1 MRKLF
6 SILLSFSA
14 FLLSAQP
21 QAMLKKEKI
30 ETYKVKFQQAPGG
43 TLTKTEE
50 KKNLEH
56 YFYDQQGRLA
66 QSSKHN
72 YTREGKLQP
81 PLNTVYVYD
90 AQSRLLSDSTDRV
103 KSCYFYNEQG
113 LLDYS
118 TQYNYKASQPRRIDS
133 VVCVYDQLNRLSS
146 ITHYKNKGEKNT
158 EEQYAYD
165 DKNRTASITYLS
177 YSNGA
182 STPQK
187 QRQTIFTYNSDDL
200 LSETKLIRSTATGED
215 LQERKVFAY
224 DEQKRLLC
232 DTLYKKVTEPNGS
245 SNFRLHQKHDYI
257 YTLTDTIPSE
267 VEEYRFNTTSQQF
280 LQTYKFAYMNHLY
293 KQENTP
299 QASIT
304 AQTGTLGDIEFQV
317 IPPADA
323 TGLQGYRVLA
333 DYTLQDELF
342 TDTHFTLHNQAR
354 GVHYYRVVPVYEQGM
369 TGNCSDLL
377 THTVKINLPAP
388 TNPELAYKEY
398 YTKWN
403 VKFKFA
409 APQYQGLTLKGYR
422 WVVSGNGH
430 QATGKTDS
438 PNQLFGTFTYYDKEK
453 VKVELYAIYEE
464 GESDPLT
471 FEIDLTD
478 VAAQITE
485 HWRNQYST
493 LKDQTDNVK
502 QTNKFYYTSDSMGET
517 FSFSV
522 GYDSFGQPKERTT
535 VSLRKYSSKTESE
548 EIDLY
553 EPTKKNWE
561 GHQKILYTYNSAGSL
576 AGKMVLAFD
585 KDQQTFVKDRAEY
598 YAIDPNISYQHPTQ
612 ATAYKFDAQ
621 GDSIVTA
628 FTNSTLEFSGK
639 YLSHQIDSV
648 YASLDTTLPTVACI
662 EKTFDDKGKI
672 KTSVESR
679 RVNGKLTPHQR
690 IQYDYSTDTELLTR
704 ITHSAFQDN
713 DWHTSSVEDF
723 VASKEYH
730 FTHMAKSLT
739 LTKDSL
745 RWKAPDRIQ
754 DLTGYRVLVNGI
766 ETAIADTCCWSAISL
781 PNGVYT
787 FQVIPLYNDKEA
799 SISETLK
806 IRYKNSTILADV
818 AALRKAKPN
827 VDYNYTLTG
836 EVLVTGQAGTNP
848 AYTFFEDETGGI
860 ALDTRELAG
869 YGIKIGDKIGKLK
882 GKLVEEANG
891 LLLFKPTYLSIL
903 SSGNTVTAK
912 PSDLKTLL
920 ENTETLEARFVGLEG
935 ITFKQ
940 GNASTMLINDA
951 DKELPILI
959 PNDINEQPSAGAK
972 GNVEGFLSRSGEGF
986 IFLPTRI
993 FNITGIQA
1001 IGENE
1006 YPAVVD
1012 GQLVVKEAQEIR
1024 AYNLQGSLLSMVN
1037 TNRID
1042 LSAMPKGTILL
1053 QVYYKNG
1060 SKQAFKILH

>member
-1 MRKLF
+1 
-6 SILLSFSA
+6 
-14 FLLSAQP
+14 
-21 QAMLKKEKI
+21 MLKKEKI
-30 ETYKVKFQQAPGG
+30 ETYRIKFQQSPDG
-43 TLTKTEE
+43 TPIKTEE
-50 KKNLEH
+50 KKNLER
-56 YFYDQQGRLA
+56 YFYDYQGRLA
-66 QSSKHN
+66 QSSKYN
-72 YTREGKLQP
+72 YTQDGKLQP

-103 KSCYFYNEQG
+103 KSCYFYNANG
-113 LLDYS
+113 MLDYS
-118 TQYNYKASQPRRIDS
+118 TQYNYKSNLPRRIDS
-133 VVCVYDQLNRLSS
+133 VVCAYDQSNRLAS

-158 EEQYAYD
+158 EEQYTYD
-165 DKNRTASITYLS
+165 DKGRTASITYLS

-182 STPQK
+182 STPKK
-187 QRQTIFTYNSDDL
+187 QRQTIFAYNADDL
-200 LSETKLIRSTATGED
+200 LSETKLIRFTSTSEE

-232 DTLYKKVTEPNGS
+232 DTLYKKVTDPNGS
-245 SNFRLHQKHDYI
+245 SNFSLYQKHDYI

-267 VEEYRFNTTSQQF
+267 VDEYRFNTTSQQF
-280 LQTYKFAYMNHLY
+280 LQTYKFAYLNYLY
-293 KQENTP
+293 KQERTP

-304 AQTGTLGDIEFQV
+304 AQEGTPGDIVFQV
-317 IPPADA
+317 TPPADA
-323 TGLQGYRVLA
+323 TGLQGYMVLA

-342 TDTHFTLHNQAR
+342 TDVRFTLHNQPR
-354 GVHYYRVVPVYEQGM
+354 GIHYYRVVPVYEQGTM
-369 TGNCSDLL
+369 GNCSELL
-377 THTVKINLPAP
+377 THTIKINLPAP
-388 TNPELAYKEY
+388 TKPELVYKEY

-403 VKFKFA
+403 VKFKFS

-422 WVVSGNGH
+422 WAVSGNGH
-430 QATGKTDS
+430 QTTGKTDS
-438 PNQLFGTFTYYDKEK
+438 PNQLFGTFTYYNKEK
-453 VKVELYAIYEE
+453 VKVELYAVYEE

-478 VAAQITE
+478 VTDMITE

-493 LKDQTDNVK
+493 VKDETGNIK

-522 GYDSFGQPKERTT
+522 GYDSSGQPKERTT
-535 VSLRKYSSKTESE
+535 TTLRKYSSKIESE

-553 EPTKKNWE
+553 DPTKKNWE
-561 GHQKILYTYNSAGSL
+561 GHRKILYTYNSASSL
-576 AGKMVLAFD
+576 SGKQVLVFN
-585 KDQQTFVKDRAEY
+585 KDQQTFIKDKAEY
-598 YAIDPNISYQHPTQ
+598 YFMDPKVSYQYPIET
-612 ATAYKFDAQ
+612 TAYTFDTQ
-621 GDSIVTA
+621 GDSTVTA
-628 FTNSTLEFSGK
+628 FTNSTLEFTGK

-648 YASLDTTLPTVACI
+648 YASLDTTLPAVACI

-679 RVNGKLTPHQR
+679 RINGKLTPHQR
-690 IQYDYSTDTELLTR
+690 IQYDYSADTELPTR
-704 ITHSAFQDN
+704 ITHSAFRNN
-713 DWHTSSVEDF
+713 DWQTDSIEDF

-754 DLTGYRVLVNGI
+754 DLTGYKVLVNGI
-766 ETAIADTCCWSAISL
+766 ETAFADTCCWSAMSL

-787 FQVIPLYNDKEA
+787 FQVVPVYNDREA
-799 SISETLK
+799 GISETLK
-806 IRYKNSTILADV
+806 IRYKNRTILADV

-827 VDYNYTLTG
+827 VDYPYTLTG
-836 EVLVTGQAGTNP
+836 EVLVTGQAGANP
-848 AYTFFEDETGGI
+848 AYTFFEDETSGI
-860 ALDTRELAG
+860 ALDTKELAG
-869 YGIKIGDKIGKLK
+869 YGIKVGDKIGKLK
-882 GKLVEEANG
+882 GKLVKEANG

-903 SSGNTVTAK
+903 SSGNAVTAK
-912 PSDLKTLL
+912 PSDFKTLL
-920 ENTETLEARFVGLEG
+920 ENTETLEARFIGLEG

-940 GNASTMLINDA
+940 GDAGTMLISDA

-959 PNDINEQPSAGAK
+959 PNDTDEQPVAGAK

-993 FNITGIQA
+993 FNVTGIQA
-1001 IGENE
+1001 ISENE
-1006 YPAVVD
+1006 YPVVIN
-1012 GQLVVKEAQEIR
+1012 GQLVLKQAQEIR
-1024 AYNLQGSLLSMVN
+1024 VYDLQGSLLSVTN
-1037 TNRID
+1037 TNHID

>member
-6 SILLSFSA
+6 SILFSFSA
-14 FLLSAQP
+14 LLLSAQP

-30 ETYKVKFQQAPGG
+30 ETYKVKFQQSPDG

-81 PLNTVYVYD
+81 PLNTVYAYD

-187 QRQTIFTYNSDDL
+187 QRQTIFTYNADDL
-200 LSETKLIRSTATGED
+200 LSETKLIRFTATGED

-232 DTLYKKVTEPNGS
+232 DTLFKKVTEPNGS

-323 TGLQGYRVLA
+323 TGLQGYRVLV
-333 DYTLQDELF
+333 DYTLQDE
-342 TDTHFTLHNQAR
+342 
-354 GVHYYRVVPVYEQGM
+354 
-369 TGNCSDLL
+369 
-377 THTVKINLPAP
+377 
-388 TNPELAYKEY
+388 
-398 YTKWN
+398 
-403 VKFKFA
+403 
-409 APQYQGLTLKGYR
+409 PQYQGLTLKGYR

-430 QATGKTDS
+430 QTTGKTDS

-453 VKVELYAIYEE
+453 VKVELYAVYEE

-517 FSFSV
+517 LSFSV
-522 GYDSFGQPKERTT
+522 AYDSFGQPKERTT

-576 AGKMVLAFD
+576 AGKMVLVFD
-585 KDQQTFVKDRAEY
+585 KDQQTFVKDKAEY
-598 YAIDPNISYQHPTQ
+598 YTIDPNISYQHPTQ

-704 ITHSAFQDN
+704 ITHSAFHDN

-754 DLTGYRVLVNGI
+754 DLTGYRVLVNGV

-869 YGIKIGDKIGKLK
+869 YGIKIGELK

-940 GNASTMLINDA
+940 GNAGTMLINDA

-1024 AYNLQGSLLSMVN
+1024 AYNLQGSLLSVSN